1 MAALAILFALQVQV
15 VTTTGGHLPDR
26 DFHIT
31 LQTRDSV
38 LEVIANPA
46 PPVIERGAI
55 YHVTPRP
62 SHLFLRQGADTIEP
76 DVIRP
81 FEVRWGNV
89 PGAELDAQGL
99 TAQFRLDALPPGS
112 FEVVVVARGRAREH
126 RAIIK
131 GKDRERLR

>member
-1 MAALAILFALQVQV
+1 MLLALQVQV

-26 DFHIT
+26 DFRVK

-76 DVIRP
+76 
-81 FEVRWGNV
+81 EQVRTFAVTWGNV
-89 PGAELDAQGL
+89 PGAQFEAQGV
-99 TAQFRLDALPPGS
+99 TATFRLDALPPGS
-112 FEVVVVARGRAREH
+112 FEVIVIARGRVREH
-126 RAIIK
+126 RAIVK
-131 GKDRERLR
+131 GKDRDQLR